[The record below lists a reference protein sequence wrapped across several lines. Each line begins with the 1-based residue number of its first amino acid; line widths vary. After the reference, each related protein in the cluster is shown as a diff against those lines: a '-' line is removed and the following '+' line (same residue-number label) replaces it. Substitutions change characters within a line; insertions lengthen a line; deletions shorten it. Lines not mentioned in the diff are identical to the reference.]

1 MAAIHDQ
8 DAIRR
13 LAYQLWEA
21 RGRHHGDPERDWLEA
36 ERRLESRAVDSASME
51 SFPASDPP
59 GSHLPDEPPV
69 NAEALFAIRGDAAG
83 RAAAARG
90 QRQVPKIATS
100 ESPGG

>member
-1 MAAIHDQ
+1 MAAMHDQ

-21 RGRHHGDPERDWLEA
+21 RGRYDGEPERDWLEA
-36 ERRLESRAVDSASME
+36 ERRLESRAVDSMSME

-69 NAEALFAIRGDAAG
+69 NAEARFAVSGDAAG
-83 RAAAARG
+83 RAAAARA
-90 QRQVPKIATS
+90 RPVPKIATS

>member
-1 MAAIHDQ
+1 MAAMHDQ

-21 RGRHHGDPERDWLEA
+21 RGRHDGDPERDWLEA

-69 NAEALFAIRGDAAG
+69 NAEARFAVRDAAG
-83 RAAAARG
+83 RAAAARAP
-90 QRQVPKIATS
+90 RQVAKIATT